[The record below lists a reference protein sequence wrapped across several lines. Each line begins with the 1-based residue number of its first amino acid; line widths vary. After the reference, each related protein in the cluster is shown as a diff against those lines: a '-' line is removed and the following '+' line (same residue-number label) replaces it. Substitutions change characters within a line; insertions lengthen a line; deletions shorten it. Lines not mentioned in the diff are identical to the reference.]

1 MAFIYLAS
9 PYSHPDKAVRHDR
22 FEAVQRATAWLLNRR
37 IWTFSPIVHC
47 HNLAQ
52 VYGLPTD
59 AEFWQSFNEAML
71 RQSESLWILGI
82 EGWQD
87 SRGVMF
93 EADLAN
99 RLKLPIKFMSPE
111 NNTSFTISK
120 TPC

>member
-1 MAFIYLAS
+1 MAYIYLAS
-9 PYSHPDKAVRHDR
+9 PYSHVDKAVRLKR
-22 FEAVQRATAWLLNRR
+22 FEAVERATAWLLNRR

-59 AEFWQSFNEAML
+59 AEFWHAFNAAML
-71 RQSESLWILGI
+71 ERSQALWILGI

-87 SRGVMF
+87 SRGIML

-99 RLKLPIKFMSPE
+99 QLKLPIKFMSPE
-111 NNTSFTISK
+111 NNTSFTIGAS
-120 TPC
+120 PA